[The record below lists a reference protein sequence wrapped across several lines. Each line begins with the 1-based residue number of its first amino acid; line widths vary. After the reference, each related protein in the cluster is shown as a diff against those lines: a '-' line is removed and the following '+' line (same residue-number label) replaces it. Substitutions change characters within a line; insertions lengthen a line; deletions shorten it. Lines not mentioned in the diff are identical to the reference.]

1 MSMPQHLYAAVAWTA
16 VAAAPAAAQP
26 TSFSV
31 EDWRADLAQFKSALL
46 ETHPDPYFATG
57 PDELEAKFQALHD
70 DIPSLSDKEIIVRLE
85 GLFGAVRDGHTGLGT
100 PFQKSNLLGFPPA
113 SSNDPELLLA
123 NFPIKFA
130 RFSNGVFVTAA
141 TASRADLIGLRVDAL
156 SGVSIDDVQARLA
169 EITHYDNDS
178 GANLITMH
186 YAASPDVLAA
196 AGVIDDPTAVAFRLT
211 DADGAVRAVTLGA
224 ATDADGDWSGQDTH
238 AQSGTG
244 SRTRCPEGP
253 PYCWIEFADLGVVYV
268 RIDAVGSDV
277 RRPLAEV
284 MRDAVARAESS
295 DAKLVVDLRDNPGGS
310 GEFARSVMLAVAA
323 SEELN
328 RFGRTFVFTSRR
340 TFSAAQL
347 LTTELEMY
355 TRALFVGEPTGA
367 RPTHFGDAARI
378 QLERTG
384 LTAHISTI
392 AHRGTSIHDTRSA
405 AEPHFDAAFSS
416 ADYFSGGD
424 PALAFVA
431 SYDGPDDA
439 IGVYEHEIR
448 NGLGMRAYLTSLYEA
463 TSPSAS
469 DMDLVPGVVALA
481 DTLRSEGE
489 AEQAASALR
498 LAGFVYRGDPRLAAA
513 QAELDAA
520 D

>member
-1 MSMPQHLYAAVAWTA
+1 MT
-16 VAAAPAAAQP
+16 
-26 TSFSV
+26 
-31 EDWRADLAQFKSALL
+31 
-46 ETHPDPYFATG
+46 
-57 PDELEAKFQALHD
+57 
-70 DIPSLSDKEIIVRLE
+70 DKEIIVRLE
-85 GLFGAVRDGHTGLGT
+85 GLFGAVRDGHTGLAV

-130 RFSNGVFVTAA
+130 RFSDGVFVTAA
-141 TASRADLIGLRVDAL
+141 TASRADLIGLRVDAVN
-156 SGVSIDDVQARLA
+156 GVSIDDVQARLA

-196 AGVIDDPTAVAFRLT
+196 VGVVDDPAAVEFQMS
-211 DADGAVRAVTLGA
+211 DADGAARTVTLGA
-224 ATDADGDWSGQDTH
+224 VANADGDWSGRDTH

-244 SRTRCPEGP
+244 ARTRCPDGP
-253 PYCWIEFADLGVVYV
+253 PYCVIELDDLGVVYV
-268 RIDAVGSDV
+268 RIDAVESDV
-277 RRPLAEV
+277 RRPLAAV
-284 MRDAVARAESS
+284 MRDAVALAEAT

-310 GEFARSVMLAVAA
+310 GEFARSVTLAVAG

-328 RFGRTFVFTSRR
+328 QFGRTFVFTSRR

-355 TRALFVGEPTGA
+355 TRALFAGEPTGA
-367 RPTHFGDAARI
+367 RPTHYGDATRI
-378 QLERTG
+378 QLERSG
-384 LTAHISTI
+384 LTAHISTV
-392 AHRGTSIHDTRSA
+392 AHRGTSIHDTRTSA
-405 AEPHFDAAFSS
+405 DPHFDTAFSS

-424 PALAFVA
+424 PALAFA
-431 SYDGPDDA
+431 AAYDGPRDA
-439 IGVYEHEIR
+439 LGVYAHEIR
-448 NGLGMRAYLTSLYEA
+448 NGLGMRAYLTLLHEFA
-463 TSPSAS
+463 SPSAA

-481 DTLRSEGE
+481 ATLRSEGE

-498 LAGFVYRGDPRLAAA
+498 LAGFVYRGDPRLAEA
-513 QAELDAA
+513 QAELAAA